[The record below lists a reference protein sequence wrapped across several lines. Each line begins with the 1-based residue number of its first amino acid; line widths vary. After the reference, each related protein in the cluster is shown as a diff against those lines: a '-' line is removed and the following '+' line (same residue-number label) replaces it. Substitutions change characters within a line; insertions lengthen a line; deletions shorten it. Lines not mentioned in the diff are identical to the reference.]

1 MDQQSVLTLF
11 VMVAAVAIVIQ
22 MGILL
27 GLYLSV
33 RKTSAKMENLADEV
47 KTRAIPMLDA
57 AQSIMVDSRER
68 IDTLTRNA
76 AEISTTVK
84 TQVERVSATMDDV
97 VDRTRLQVI
106 RADELV
112 TRTFDKVE
120 ETTEH
125 VQSAVAAPVRQ
136 LTGVLQ
142 GVAVGI
148 GSFFGNRQRRQSM
161 RGAEDEELFI

>member
-1 MDQQSVLTLF
+1 MDQQTVLTLF
-11 VMVAAVAIVIQ
+11 VIVAAVAIVIQ

-33 RKTSAKMENLADEV
+33 RKTSARMETLADEV
-47 KTRAIPMLDA
+47 RTRALPMLDA

-76 AEISTTVK
+76 ADISSTVK
-84 TQVERVSATMDDV
+84 AQVERVSTTMDDM

-112 TRTFDKVE
+112 SRTFDKVE

-125 VQSAVAAPVRQ
+125 VQTAVAAPVRQ
-136 LTGVLQ
+136 LTAVMQ
-142 GVAVGI
+142 GVAVGL
-148 GSFFGNRQRRQSM
+148 GSFFGNRQRRQGV
-161 RGAEDEELFI
+161 RATEDEELFI

>member
-1 MDQQSVLTLF
+1 MDQQTVLTLF
-11 VMVAAVAIVIQ
+11 VIVAAVAIVLQ
-22 MGILL
+22 MTILL
-27 GLYLSV
+27 ALYLSV
-33 RKTSAKMENLADEV
+33 RKTSSRMEALADEV
-47 KTRAIPMLDA
+47 KARALPMLDA

-84 TQVERVSATMDDV
+84 SQVDRVSATVDDV

-120 ETTEH
+120 ETTET
-125 VQSAVAAPVRQ
+125 VQTAVAAPVRQ

-142 GVAVGI
+142 GVAVGL
-148 GSFFGNRQRRQSM
+148 GAFFGNRQRRQGM
-161 RGAEDEELFI
+161 RAAEDEELFI

>member
-1 MDQQSVLTLF
+1 MDQQTVLTMF
-11 VMVAAVAIVIQ
+11 VIVAAIAIVIQ
-22 MGILL
+22 MAILL
-27 GLYLSV
+27 GLFLSV
-33 RKTSAKMENLADEV
+33 RKTSAKMESLADEV
-47 KTRAIPMLDA
+47 KTRALPMLDA

-76 AEISTTVK
+76 ADISTTVK
-84 TQVERVSATMDDV
+84 TQVDRVSATMDDV

-120 ETTEH
+120 ETTES
-125 VQSAVAAPVRQ
+125 VQTAVAAPVRQ

-148 GSFFGNRQRRQSM
+148 GSFFGNRQRRQG
-161 RGAEDEELFI
+161 RAAEDEELFI